1 MRTKYS
7 KKSFLSPSPTF
18 PNRPFTTAR
27 RLTHCNCLRIYQ
39 AMVTTETYIAH
50 SSDGGTKTVSSFSKV
65 GFHHIKSPRTV
76 GNLVLLFLWH
86 LRITTGIKTLLNHQ
100 KACSDFSIIDWI
112 IINHKTECRNAK
124 RRTYV
129 WSYPSG

>member
-65 GFHHIKSPRTV
+65 GFHHSKSPITV
-76 GNLVLLFLWH
+76 RNLVLLFLQH
-86 LRITTGIKTLLNHQ
+86 LRITIGMKTLLNHQ
-100 KACSDFSIIDWI
+100 KAYSNFSLIDRI
-112 IINHKTECRNAK
+112 RTNHKTECRNK
-124 RRTYV
+124 KGRTYV
-129 WSYPSG
+129 WS